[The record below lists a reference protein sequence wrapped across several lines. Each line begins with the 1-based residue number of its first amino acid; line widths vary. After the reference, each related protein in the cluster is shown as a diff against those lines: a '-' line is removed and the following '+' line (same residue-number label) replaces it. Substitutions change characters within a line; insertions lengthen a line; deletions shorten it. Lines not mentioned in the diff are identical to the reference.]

1 MIAVGSDETSGTGGG
16 KVKVYEYSEMAR
28 RWQLVET
35 FSTLTD
41 PVHDLAFAPNIG
53 RSYHVLGIA
62 GRDLRIITL
71 RPAGGERETATGA
84 PTKFDIKQVSELD
97 WISP

>member
-1 MIAVGSDETSGTGGG
+1 M
-16 KVKVYEYSEMAR
+16 
-28 RWQLVET
+28 ET
-35 FSTLTD
+35 FSTLTE

-62 GRDLRIITL
+62 GRCTSSSVDQFLARDLRIITL
-71 RPAGGERETATGA
+71 RPVGGERETATGA

>member
-1 MIAVGSDETSGTGGG
+1 MVNG
-16 KVKVYEYSEMAR
+16 KQAPAKTQTHLEVLIGLTFEKT
-28 RWQLVET
+28 QLVET

-62 GRDLRIITL
+62 GR
-71 RPAGGERETATGA
+71 
-84 PTKFDIKQVSELD
+84 
-97 WISP
+97 

>member
-1 MIAVGSDETSGTGGG
+1 MIAVGSDESSGTGGG

-62 GRDLRIITL
+62 GRCTSSSVDNLTNFWL
-71 RPAGGERETATGA
+71 GT
-84 PTKFDIKQVSELD
+84 
-97 WISP
+97 